1 MEELNEMC
9 DLSFESQPMQPEKEC
24 YSACI
29 VYVEKSL
36 KGMNLEELKKGDKL
50 FNSSE
55 SLSDPCLNRP
65 LVIRESL
72 VVGAYAETA
81 VLLLKAI
88 MHAPNNAIRDGWLLP
103 ALFSMHQYLELVMKD
118 SIHYFKCNTGGIS
131 YSETGYGLIH
141 KLETLWDE
149 LKSLLPEPNDE
160 KLDIVS
166 SLLKELDSISDNSM
180 AFRYPFKSD
189 RAGNITAYTHTD
201 DNGDNLLLIDCN
213 TLLERF
219 MQLYGFFE
227 GINALAQES
236 SN

>member
-72 VVGAYAETA
+72 VVGGYAETA
-81 VLLLKAI
+81 VLLT
-88 MHAPNNAIRDGWLLP
+88 PNNKGILSTEGAADAEMIWKVVKVYTMPDGQ
-103 ALFSMHQYLELVMKD
+103 AAVKVQRIK
-118 SIHYFKCNTGGIS
+118 
-131 YSETGYGLIH
+131 
-141 KLETLWDE
+141 
-149 LKSLLPEPNDE
+149 
-160 KLDIVS
+160 
-166 SLLKELDSISDNSM
+166 
-180 AFRYPFKSD
+180 
-189 RAGNITAYTHTD
+189 
-201 DNGDNLLLIDCN
+201 
-213 TLLERF
+213 
-219 MQLYGFFE
+219 
-227 GINALAQES
+227 
-236 SN
+236 

>member
-103 ALFSMHQYLELVMKD
+103 ALFFYNSADFGVTLAGTVFLPVFPWCFRGQHHNQGQSGANPHCLCGRQHHLRPRHHQ
-118 SIHYFKCNTGGIS
+118 
-131 YSETGYGLIH
+131 
-141 KLETLWDE
+141 
-149 LKSLLPEPNDE
+149 
-160 KLDIVS
+160 
-166 SLLKELDSISDNSM
+166 
-180 AFRYPFKSD
+180 
-189 RAGNITAYTHTD
+189 
-201 DNGDNLLLIDCN
+201 
-213 TLLERF
+213 
-219 MQLYGFFE
+219 
-227 GINALAQES
+227 LAQQHLPRRTG
-236 SN
+236 